1 MNIITIIG
9 VRPQFIK
16 ASASSKL
23 IKIEKKYKLYKYL

>member
-16 ASASSKL
+16 ASVSSKL
-23 IKIEKKYKLYKYL
+23 IKIEKKI